1 MAVIA
6 TQMIQHIRSRVPV
19 NVVVWVI
26 RMSAVRT
33 PPPSPPF
40 LFTHTHTHTQKSL
53 SKKKK
58 TVTYVPV
65 DKYSSIYTIWD
76 LVGFEF
82 D

>member
-1 MAVIA
+1 MAVTA
-6 TQMIQHIRSRVPV
+6 TQMIQNIRSREPV
-19 NVVVWVI
+19 NVVVLVI
-26 RMSAVRT
+26 SMSAVRT

-40 LFTHTHTHTQKSL
+40 LVTQTHKSL